1 MLRYPRDPLR
11 SCSQTQHS
19 SLIVASWAQYH
30 RSFFQIR
37 LEEEGA
43 CVTIVGVK
51 PAGTKYTGK
60 HGYPIKSDICVDDL
74 KISEVNPT

>member
-1 MLRYPRDPLR
+1 
-11 SCSQTQHS
+11 
-19 SLIVASWAQYH
+19 
-30 RSFFQIR
+30 